1 MRSHRTRRLVVAA
14 LIMLP
19 AMTADAWADTCPPL
33 DPTCVLDDL
42 GDGVESANGTAD
54 DTVQTAAEAAGLDL
68 GDTVDADPPI
78 GGIQPPIGDGG
89 GTGGTGTG
97 NGGGRWNDD
106 RGGVGS
112 TRGAAGVAR
121 RPDRGSLASMATG
134 AAAPRDASAVPVV
147 HQLRPPSPISDRLAA
162 AAVGAAKSLAVV
174 LGLMGAA
181 VAFVLIQNR
190 LDARDPRLA
199 LAPLRSD
206 VVRFR

>member
-1 MRSHRTRRLVVAA
+1 MRSHRTRRFVVAG

-19 AMTADAWADTCPPL
+19 AMTADASADTCPPL
-33 DPTCVLDDL
+33 DPTCVLDDV
-42 GDGVESANGTAD
+42 VESGSETVD
-54 DTVQTAAEAAGLDL
+54 DTVQVAADAAGLDL
-68 GDTVDADPPI
+68 EDTIDVAPPI

-89 GTGGTGTG
+89 ETGGTDAG

-106 RGGVGS
+106 QRGAGW
-112 TRGAAGVAR
+112 TRGASGAAR
-121 RPDRGSLASMATG
+121 GPDRGSLTSPATG
-134 AAAPRDASAVPVV
+134 AAAPRDASTVPVV
-147 HQLRPPSPISDRLAA
+147 HQVRPPSPISDRLAA